1 MSSKVSRASREE
13 AHGAKSIVAAVE
25 EVRAMTDDMVNAA
38 SQQADNTRQI
48 ETSVDRVSDMA
59 QRIFDEMDDRRK
71 GSLQVIDDLRRLK
84 EKAG

>member
-1 MSSKVSRASREE
+1 
-13 AHGAKSIVAAVE
+13 
-25 EVRAMTDDMVNAA
+25 
-38 SQQADNTRQI
+38 
-48 ETSVDRVSDMA
+48 MA